1 MVLKYSA
8 AIDLRNDNLIP
19 IEELITLDNNDEILK
34 NLGCPICKC
43 RLVLKHL
50 SSSRG
55 AYLSTKPGCNHSDTC
70 NKRVE
75 VKLRKERF
83 KAIAHDDIYLTP
95 KAQHARAVN
104 FARRIMNSEKR
115 KNRYSKKGLS
125 KKLSKTKRIGEKTK
139 TVKGVVYRASINPNI
154 GRKINNEHVRLSAAT
169 PINVERF
176 INRTI
181 EFGGFLEKLIF
192 GKESV
197 IMVVSINRSKA
208 SIVMDPA
215 FFRQSSKEYK
225 DSLMVLKK
233 FLDTSRMHPLITA
246 IVDVVPSITG
256 KVECL
261 VRIDSAL
268 CFDGLSLGIYL
279 YKNNMI
285 K

>member
-1 MVLKYSA
+1 
-8 AIDLRNDNLIP
+8 
-19 IEELITLDNNDEILK
+19 
-34 NLGCPICKC
+34 
-43 RLVLKHL
+43 
-50 SSSRG
+50 
-55 AYLSTKPGCNHSDTC
+55 
-70 NKRVE
+70 
-75 VKLRKERF
+75 
-83 KAIAHDDIYLTP
+83 
-95 KAQHARAVN
+95 
-104 FARRIMNSEKR
+104 
-115 KNRYSKKGLS
+115 
-125 KKLSKTKRIGEKTK
+125 
-139 TVKGVVYRASINPNI
+139 
-154 GRKINNEHVRLSAAT
+154 
-169 PINVERF
+169 
-176 INRTI
+176 
-181 EFGGFLEKLIF
+181 
-192 GKESV
+192 
-197 IMVVSINRSKA
+197 MVVSLNRSKT